1 MIVTREVL
9 GSVEELAE
17 ERAAHEDRGTLETV
31 SVSERER
38 NRSRFKTE
46 LEDGTELG
54 VVLGERELS
63 PGDVLVEDDERM
75 VVVEF
80 ERREVLVVSVPEL
93 GWREA
98 LELGHHMG
106 NQHWELAIRG
116 DELLVPIVGERRL
129 MERTLREEFPA
140 GSTIGVESVDPET
153 FDDADHDRDHDHSH
167 GAGDHG
173 HSHDHDHDHGHGH
186 DHDSAHVHGGE
197 H

>member
-1 MIVTREVL
+1 MIVSREVL
-9 GSVEELAE
+9 GTIEELAGERERHE
-17 ERAAHEDRGTLETV
+17 EQGTLETV

-54 VVLGERELS
+54 VVLGDRELS
-63 PGDVLVEDDERM
+63 PGDVLVASDERM

-80 ERREVLVVSVPEL
+80 ERREVLVVSVPEM

-116 DELLVPIVGERRL
+116 EDLLIPIAGERRL
-129 MERTLREEFPA
+129 MERTLREELPEGA
-140 GSTIGVESVDPET
+140 TIGVERVDPEL
-153 FDDADHDRDHDHSH
+153 FDDGDRDHDHSH
-167 GAGDHG
+167 GAD
-173 HSHDHDHDHGHGH
+173 DHDHGHDHEH
-186 DHDSAHVHGGE
+186 DHEGGHDSAHAHGE

>member
-9 GSVEELAE
+9 GSVEELAD
-17 ERAAHEDRGTLETV
+17 ERAAHEERGTFETV

-63 PGDVLVEDDERM
+63 PGDVLVADDERM

-80 ERREVLVVSVPEL
+80 ERREVLVVSTPEMSWK
-93 GWREA
+93 GA

-116 DELLVPIVGERRL
+116 DELLVPIDGERRL
-129 MERTLREEFPA
+129 MERTLREELPE
-140 GSTIGVESVDPET
+140 GSTIESERVDPEL
-153 FDDADHDRDHDHSH
+153 FDDDHDHGRSH
-167 GAGDHG
+167 GVDDHG
-173 HSHDHDHDHGHGH
+173 HSHEHGHGSAHPHDHG
-186 DHDSAHVHGGE
+186 E